1 MTRRLPTVVLAVL
14 AAATTAPLPAG
25 GHHAIASIYD
35 ASRPITIEGIVL
47 DFQFVNPH
55 PFVSI
60 EVEDQAGA
68 QQQWRLDMDNRYE
81 LERIGITAATFRKGD
96 RVVVTGGPARDRS
109 RSLYVRRLERRSDGF
124 WYEQVGSSPRIGGR
138 R

>member
-1 MTRRLPTVVLAVL
+1 MPRRLPTVVLAL
-14 AAATTAPLPAG
+14 LGAAATAVLPAG
-25 GHHAIASIYD
+25 AHHAIASIYD
-35 ASRPITIEGIVL
+35 ASRPITIEGVVL

-60 EVEDQAGA
+60 EVENQAGA
-68 QQQWRLDMDNRYE
+68 RQPWRLDMDNRYE
-81 LERIGITAATFRKGD
+81 LERIGITATTFRKGEQ
-96 RVVVTGGPARDRS
+96 VVVTGAPARDRS
-109 RSLYVRRLERRSDGF
+109 RGLYVRRLERRSDGF